1 MDYIEEL
8 AKAKKALAD
17 KLAEEQRKQAKAG
30 QEEQEAFQ
38 FLDRL
43 RHFLVDNGS
52 PGREEIEIEGDPQ
65 DPALPEVRLGWRVA
79 TLHVGNQDDEGD
91 TVLVLF
97 SDRTEVAEAEYF
109 REFEP
114 CRVHWNKSSSSGPIG
129 SLSPKVIEGI
139 AQFLETHQ
147 LNWDGR

>member
-52 PGREEIEIEGDPQ
+52 PGREEIEIEGT
-65 DPALPEVRLGWRVA
+65 RRI
-79 TLHVGNQDDEGD
+79 LHYPKYDWAG
-91 TVLVLF
+91 
-97 SDRTEVAEAEYF
+97 
-109 REFEP
+109 
-114 CRVHWNKSSSSGPIG
+114 G
-129 SLSPKVIEGI
+129 SPRC
-139 AQFLETHQ
+139 T
-147 LNWDGR
+147 

>member
-1 MDYIEEL
+1 MGCACPPHLHISWSTARSSGGYTQEL
-8 AKAKKALAD
+8 TRRSTKAKKALAD

-43 RHFLVDNGS
+43 RHFLLDNGS

-91 TVLVLF
+91 TV
-97 SDRTEVAEAEYF
+97 
-109 REFEP
+109 
-114 CRVHWNKSSSSGPIG
+114 
-129 SLSPKVIEGI
+129 
-139 AQFLETHQ
+139 
-147 LNWDGR
+147 

>member
-17 KLAEEQRKQAKAG
+17 EPAEEQRKRAKAR
-30 QEEQEAFQ
+30 QEGQEAFQ

-43 RHFLVDNGS
+43 RNFLLDNGS
-52 PGREEIEIEGDPQ
+52 PGREEIVIEGDPR
-65 DPALPEVRLGWRVA
+65 DPAQPVVRLGWRVA
-79 TLHVGNQDDEGD
+79 TLQVGDQEDEGD

-109 REFEP
+109 HEFEP
-114 CRVHWNKSSSSGPIG
+114 CKVRWNKGSSPSPTD
-129 SLSPKVIEGI
+129 SLTPKAIEGI
-139 AQFLETHQ
+139 AEFLKTHR
-147 LNWDGR
+147 LDWDGR

>member
-17 KLAEEQRKQAKAG
+17 EPTEEQRERGESG
-30 QEEQEAFQ
+30 QEGQEASQ

-43 RHFLVDNGS
+43 RHFLLDNGS
-52 PGREEIEIEGDPQ
+52 PGREEIEIEGDPD

-79 TLHVGNQDDEGD
+79 TLHVGNQVDEGD

-109 REFEP
+109 HEFEP
-114 CRVHWNKSSSSGPIG
+114 CTVRWNKGSRLGPIG
-129 SLSPKVIEGI
+129 SLSPKAIEGI
-139 AQFLETHQ
+139 AKFLHTYQ
-147 LNWDGR
+147 LDWDGR